1 MERLE
6 EERGRHLVEV
16 EETKFR
22 MDMFDEETKAK
33 LDFGG
38 EEEKEATA
46 SVVRQHLLSAS
57 LSPLLSWRLSIEYFD
72 VVGGE
77 DEVGGRGVGGH
88 CGGEEVNKQTECHSI
103 IIYHYRQH
111 HACIPLYL
119 YIIRHAIAPGSQLM
133 PVLLT
138 SLTGRLSWY
147 KNIALVD

>member
-46 SVVRQHLLSAS
+46 SFVSVTR
-57 LSPLLSWRLSIEYFD
+57 SPLLYWRLSIEYLTLK
-72 VVGGE
+72 VVRLRRGEGGK
-77 DEVGGRGVGGH
+77 V
-88 CGGEEVNKQTECHSI
+88 EEK
-103 IIYHYRQH
+103 R
-111 HACIPLYL
+111 
-119 YIIRHAIAPGSQLM
+119 
-133 PVLLT
+133 
-138 SLTGRLSWY
+138 
-147 KNIALVD
+147 

>member
-38 EEEKEATA
+38 EATA

-57 LSPLLSWRLSIEYFD
+57 LDHP
-72 VVGGE
+72 
-77 DEVGGRGVGGH
+77 
-88 CGGEEVNKQTECHSI
+88 
-103 IIYHYRQH
+103 
-111 HACIPLYL
+111 
-119 YIIRHAIAPGSQLM
+119 
-133 PVLLT
+133 
-138 SLTGRLSWY
+138 
-147 KNIALVD
+147 

>member
-6 EERGRHLVEV
+6 EERGQHLVEV

-57 LSPLLSWRLSIEYFD
+57 LAIL
-72 VVGGE
+72 
-77 DEVGGRGVGGH
+77 
-88 CGGEEVNKQTECHSI
+88 
-103 IIYHYRQH
+103 
-111 HACIPLYL
+111 
-119 YIIRHAIAPGSQLM
+119 AIA
-133 PVLLT
+133 
-138 SLTGRLSWY
+138 
-147 KNIALVD
+147 N

>member
-6 EERGRHLVEV
+6 EERGHHLVEV

-57 LSPLLSWRLSIEYFD
+57 LDHPCDLGD
-72 VVGGE
+72 
-77 DEVGGRGVGGH
+77 
-88 CGGEEVNKQTECHSI
+88 C
-103 IIYHYRQH
+103 
-111 HACIPLYL
+111 
-119 YIIRHAIAPGSQLM
+119 QL
-133 PVLLT
+133 
-138 SLTGRLSWY
+138 
-147 KNIALVD
+147 NI

>member
-57 LSPLLSWRLSIEYFD
+57 LSPLISWRLSIEYFMLK
-72 VVGGE
+72 VVRLRRGEGGK
-77 DEVGGRGVGGH
+77 V
-88 CGGEEVNKQTECHSI
+88 EEK
-103 IIYHYRQH
+103 R
-111 HACIPLYL
+111 
-119 YIIRHAIAPGSQLM
+119 
-133 PVLLT
+133 
-138 SLTGRLSWY
+138 
-147 KNIALVD
+147 

>member
-6 EERGRHLVEV
+6 EERGHHLVEV

-22 MDMFDEETKAK
+22 MDLFDEETKAK

-46 SVVRQHLLSAS
+46 SVVRQNLLSAS
-57 LSPLLSWRLSIEYFD
+57 LSPLISLRLSIEYFD
-72 VVGGE
+72 VEGGE
-77 DEVGGRGVGGH
+77 AEEGGGGQS
-88 CGGEEVNKQTECHSI
+88 GGEEVNKETECHSI
-103 IIYHYRQH
+103 IISLSSPPCLHTIVYHTPCHR
-111 HACIPLYL
+111 
-119 YIIRHAIAPGSQLM
+119 PGSQLM
-133 PVLLT
+133 PVWLT

>member
-46 SVVRQHLLSAS
+46 SVVRQNLLSAS
-57 LSPLLSWRLSIEYFD
+57 LSPLISLRLSIEYFD
-72 VVGGE
+72 VEGGE
-77 DEVGGRGVGGH
+77 AEEGGGRQS
-88 CGGEEVNKQTECHSI
+88 GGEEVNKQTECHPT
-103 IIYHYRQH
+103 IIYHYRHH
-111 HACIPLYL
+111 HACIPL